1 MAAEKWHYNVV
12 SLLSGT
18 ERDFLIR
25 NNGEKV
31 AISSLDGKKFG
42 LFLSDNCYERI
53 VTDDLIKVY
62 NQLSSEG
69 RDFEIVFVS
78 CDSCEETFNRYF
90 SDMPWLAVPF
100 ADSDTRERLHDHFGS
115 FEEYYPAQLVIYDA
129 AIGMVV
135 NEEGLRAVA
144 KYGVNGYPF
153 TVKRFYELE
162 AAAKKERSL
171 RSLLVSQSRDYL
183 ISNDGS
189 KVAVSDLEGKI
200 VAFYFWIN
208 IPDKY
213 GGPDKLTLVLAE
225 IYRKL
230 KEAGESFEVV
240 LVPLEDNKSS
250 YEQGLASMPWLAI
263 PFEDEGC
270 EKLVR
275 YFELWPFQLPTVLV
289 IGADGKIMLKNYD
302 RLISKYGV
310 LAWEAFPFSKEQL
323 DLLPEKA
330 KAAQTLES
338 LLVAG
343 DLDYVIGKE
352 GLKVPVKEL
361 VGKTILFF
369 FAMSDS
375 FQCQKFLPMLIEAY
389 HKIKRM
395 DSAFEVIFVPMGY
408 MDSGAF
414 EFFLRMPWLA
424 VPVDDERIRSLKN
437 TLEAHY
443 VNTLVVIGPTGQTIT
458 ENAATSLKMYGADAY
473 PFSEERIKEV
483 EMAQTLESLLVA
495 GDLDYVIGK
504 EGLKVPVKEL
514 VGKTILLFFSIRRS
528 GTCRGFLPHLIEE
541 YHKIKR
547 MDSVTSGNCSA
558 VALGPSRLGRFGSS
572 VRWLGSTVRVGRQLR
587 SSFGKRRHRLA
598 PAHRSGRDLGPTPPT
613 IKLEKDVEGIVD
625 EAEEK
630 PPTARVAE
638 EPIRAREA
646 EVAESARGARGGR
659 ARGAKSREARGWL
672 RAWSCLHGLYRCG
685 DCHKIGSGWCYLC
698 SMCGFGLHPK
708 CAPKEEKKEEEEHDE
723 GSECDGEVYNDF
735 EDSEDSE
742 DYEDSEDSE

>member
-361 VGKTILFF
+361 VGKTIL
-369 FAMSDS
+369 
-375 FQCQKFLPMLIEAY
+375 
-389 HKIKRM
+389 
-395 DSAFEVIFVPMGY
+395 
-408 MDSGAF
+408 
-414 EFFLRMPWLA
+414 
-424 VPVDDERIRSLKN
+424 
-437 TLEAHY
+437 
-443 VNTLVVIGPTGQTIT
+443 
-458 ENAATSLKMYGADAY
+458 
-473 PFSEERIKEV
+473 
-483 EMAQTLESLLVA
+483 
-495 GDLDYVIGK
+495 
-504 EGLKVPVKEL
+504 
-514 VGKTILLFFSIRRS
+514 LFFSIRRS
-528 GTCRGFLPHLIEE
+528 GTCRGFVPHLIEE

-547 MDSVTSGNCSA
+547 MDSAFEVVNISMDKDQDSFDQFFSGMPWLSLPFGDERKKSLERTFGVDIPYPSL
-558 VALGPSRLGRFGSS
+558 VAI
-572 VRWLGSTVRVGRQLR
+572 
-587 SSFGKRRHRLA
+587 
-598 PAHRSGRDLGPTPPT
+598 GPTGRT
-613 IKLEKDVEGIVD
+613 ITRNAMYSLATHGADAYPFSEERIKELDQKIDEMAKGWPEKRKHEQHKHGKLE
-625 EAEEK
+625 
-630 PPTARVAE
+630 
-638 EPIRAREA
+638 
-646 EVAESARGARGGR
+646 
-659 ARGAKSREARGWL
+659 
-672 RAWSCLHGLYRCG
+672 WSCLHGLYRCG

>member
-1 MAAEKWHYNVV
+1 MAEEKWHYNVV

-31 AISSLDGKKFG
+31 AISSLDGRKFG
-42 LFLSDNCYERI
+42 LFLSEIHYDRI

-78 CDSCEETFNRYF
+78 CDSCEETFNMYF
-90 SDMPWLAVPF
+90 SDMPW
-100 ADSDTRERLHDHFGS
+100 S
-115 FEEYYPAQLVIYDA
+115 
-129 AIGMVV
+129 
-135 NEEGLRAVA
+135 RAVA

-153 TVKRFYELE
+153 TVKRYYELE
-162 AAAKKERSL
+162 AAAKKEQSL
-171 RSLLVSQSRDYL
+171 RSLLVSSSRDYL

-200 VAFYFWIN
+200 VAFYFWFN
-208 IPDKY
+208 IPDKD
-213 GGPDKLTLVLAE
+213 GGPDKLTRVLAE

-240 LVPLEDNKSS
+240 LVPLDDNKSS

-270 EKLVR
+270 ERLIR
-275 YFELWPFQLPTVLV
+275 YFELWPFHLPTVLV

-302 RLISKYGV
+302 SLIDDYGV
-310 LAWEAFPFSKEQL
+310 LAWEAFPFSEEQL

-330 KAAQTLES
+330 RAAQTLES

-361 VGKTILFF
+361 VGKTILLF
-369 FAMSDS
+369 FAMNGSIW
-375 FQCQKFLPMLIEAY
+375 CQKFLPMLIEAY

-395 DSAFEVIFVPMGY
+395 DSAFEVIYVPMGD
-408 MDSGAF
+408 MNTDPGAF

-424 VPVDDERIRSLKN
+424 VPVGYERIGSLEN
-437 TLEAHY
+437 TLEVGY
-443 VNTLVVIGPTGQTIT
+443 R
-458 ENAATSLKMYGADAY
+458 YGADAY
-473 PFSEERIKEV
+473 PFSGERIKEV

-514 VGKTILLFFSIRRS
+514 VGKTILLFFSARGS

-547 MDSVTSGNCSA
+547 MDSAFEVVNISMDKDQDSFEEFFSGMPWLALPFGDERKKSLERTFGGGPMASLVVIGPTGRTSTRYATRSLATHGADAYPFSEERMKELDQKIDEMA
-558 VALGPSRLGRFGSS
+558 KGWPEKRKHELHKHRKLELGRYGC
-572 VRWLGSTVRVGRQLR
+572 
-587 SSFGKRRHRLA
+587 
-598 PAHRSGRDLGPTPPT
+598 
-613 IKLEKDVEGIVD
+613 I
-625 EAEEK
+625 
-630 PPTARVAE
+630 
-638 EPIRAREA
+638 
-646 EVAESARGARGGR
+646 
-659 ARGAKSREARGWL
+659 
-672 RAWSCLHGLYRCG
+672 YRCG

-698 SMCGFGLHPK
+698 DMCGFGVHPK
-708 CAPKEEKKEEEEHDE
+708 CALKEETKDEEEHDE
-723 GSECDGEVYNDF
+723 ERSECDGEVYNDF
-735 EDSEDSE
+735 EDSEDFKDSEGSE
-742 DYEDSEDSE
+742 DFKDSEASD